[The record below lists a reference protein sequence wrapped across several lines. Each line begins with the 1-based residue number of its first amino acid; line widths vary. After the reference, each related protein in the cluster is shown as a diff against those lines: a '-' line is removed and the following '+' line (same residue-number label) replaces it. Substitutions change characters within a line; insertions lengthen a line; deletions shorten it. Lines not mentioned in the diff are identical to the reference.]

1 MKRKLL
7 IVVAMCSITVTL
19 LSQEFIHNTR
29 SVTEIEYETTG
40 NCLHPYM
47 AEVYQV
53 FEIDN
58 LIPNRIYTF
67 QITDP
72 DDLDYLDDIQFEGD
86 SQDWYIITN
95 NGQYQEWRWEGSSGE
110 SDYINVDVYI
120 DDYSDVELG
129 LTQSFAI
136 QASYQIYQ
144 NIYVDNATSSIEIYT
159 PTWIDGSFLDCSNP
173 VQFELKDKSSYATG
187 VSWVIKQSG
196 VTKDSGS
203 GVNASASNIST
214 GAGEVEYTISFGCG
228 LASLEITKDFWFGK
242 FESTPVVGQAAVCP
256 NSLYV
261 YTANVPGGHSASYS
275 YSWTYPSGWYKY
287 SQWSNNIH
295 LQTPIL
301 LGNMT
306 YGPIRVSITNACGTS
321 GYSGITT
328 YPGYNCGGYY
338 MASPN
343 PSSEYIEVD
352 LVAEAKDIES
362 KLLEQNPVIRISDKM
377 GTLKLVDNMKSLPY
391 FINSSKIPNG
401 NYVINITYGTTTES
415 IQVLINH

>member
-1 MKRKLL
+1 MRRKILF
-7 IVVAMCSITVTL
+7 VVVMCSITFSL
-19 LSQEFIHNTR
+19 LSQDFIQPTQ
-29 SVTEIEYETTG
+29 SVHEIDYGTTG
-40 NCLHPYM
+40 TCIHPYSRLIT
-47 AEVYQV
+47 QV
-53 FEIDN
+53 FEVDN
-58 LIPNRIYTF
+58 LVNGRVYTF
-67 QITDP
+67 IITDP
-72 DDLDYLDDIQFEGD
+72 DNLDNLDDIRIEGY
-86 SQDWYIITN
+86 SGDWYQVATGN
-95 NGQYQEWRWEGSSGE
+95 QYKKYRWDGSTGTSG
-110 SDYINVDVYI
+110 YINVEITI
-120 DDYSDVELG
+120 DDLSNVELG
-129 LTQSFAI
+129 LTQSFTI
-136 QASYQIYQ
+136 QASYIFD
-144 NIYVDNATSSIEIYT
+144 YVTYSDWASSSIKINT

-173 VQFELKDKSSYATG
+173 VQFELKDKDSTATS

-196 VTKDSGS
+196 ATKTSGS
-203 GVNASASNIST
+203 GVNASASNIFT

-228 LASLEITKDFWFGK
+228 LASLETTKDFWFGK

-256 NSLYV
+256 NSLHV

-352 LVAEAKDIES
+352 LVAEARDIES

-415 IQVLINH
+415 IQVIINH